1 MFQLNDNICA
11 ISTPLA
17 PSAIGS
23 IRCSG
28 PDVFTLLAPIIKKDI
43 SSLNGYQSG
52 FARFYKGEEVL
63 DEIVFTLFKAPKSF
77 TGENVI
83 ELNFHGSPY
92 ILTEALHILIDAGF
106 RSAGRGEFSY
116 RAYSNGK
123 MDLSQTEAIAD
134 IISSENAASH
144 RLAMNQLRGGY
155 SEMID
160 NLKTELI
167 DFASLVE
174 LELDFAE
181 EDVEFANRDEFLKLV
196 NTIINTCDKLCS
208 SFKLGNAIKKGVP
221 VSIIGRP
228 NAGKSTL
235 LNALLKEERAIVSDI
250 EGTTRD
256 TIEDTCTIGGI
267 GFRFIDTAG
276 IRETSDEIEQAGITR
291 ARKALS
297 QSDLALMLYN
307 ANSANLESEIEEL
320 QEFAKGA
327 NALCIFIAN
336 KIDLNPDFQLPE
348 NHIPISAK
356 HQNGIEAL
364 ENKIAQIYKEELKGQ
379 SADFTLTNLRHY
391 EAFKNTK
398 EALEEVIKGLEMGLP
413 TDLLAIDIRRAI
425 NELGSITGAITT
437 DDLLG
442 NIFANFCIGK

>member
-28 PDVFTLLAPIIKKDI
+28 PNVFDLLAPIIKKNI
-43 SSLNGYQSG
+43 STLSGYRSG
-52 FARFYKGEEVL
+52 FARFYKGDEVL

-77 TGENVI
+77 TGENVV

-160 NLKTELI
+160 NLKSELI

-196 NTIINTCDKLCS
+196 NTIINTCNKLCS

-276 IRETSDEIEQAGITR
+276 IRETSDKIEQAGITR

-307 ANSANLESEIEEL
+307 ANSENLKTEIEEL

-327 NALCIFIAN
+327 NALCLFIAN
-336 KIDLNPDFQLPE
+336 KIDLNPDFRLPE
-348 NHIPISAK
+348 NHISISAK

-364 ENKIAQIYKEELKGQ
+364 ENKIAQIYKEELKGH

-398 EALEEVIKGLEMGLP
+398 EALEEVINGLEMGLP

>member
-28 PDVFTLLAPIIKKDI
+28 PNVFDLLAPIIKKNI
-43 SSLNGYQSG
+43 STLSGYQSG
-52 FARFYKGEEVL
+52 FARFYKGDEVL

-77 TGENVI
+77 TGENVV
-83 ELNFHGSPY
+83 ELSFHGSPY

-160 NLKTELI
+160 NLKSELI

-307 ANSANLESEIEEL
+307 ANSGKLETEIEEL

-327 NALCIFIAN
+327 NALCLFIAN

-348 NHIPISAK
+348 NHISISAK
-356 HQNGIEAL
+356 HQKGIEAL

-398 EALEEVIKGLEMGLP
+398 EALEEVITGLENELP
-413 TDLLAIDIRRAI
+413 TDLIAIDIRRAI